1 MSKNPESLNQQS
13 IQSPESPTV
22 EAEIS
27 KSTETV
33 ESLDSENSDIDQ
45 KVASHDK
52 NIGETTARLTEI
64 RAGLGLSP
72 DITEVPSVEH
82 SNREIEKLKAQK
94 DELVGKKMGLEGG
107 AVDKK
112 ELTTPPQERAVSENI
127 VPRDMDSLTIKLKD
141 YFYSQDDP
149 ALQKNKEIYLKNVN
163 TSEQARSLIENHPDY
178 FDHLFCLL
186 AERILSP
193 EEMGVLA
200 HNFQE
205 RQGEI
210 SKNEKDSHDRII
222 ANPQATDEEYAL
234 GAYAESIESQVRNSV
249 FDLQKKGYRPMESGF
264 LDLVE
269 GSQYIGIV
277 NGEEVNPENIKDS
290 LVNPADKDIKRL
302 FQLVLKNISVDVLDR
317 HGRIQIVLVPKD
329 GELALA
335 EWKKIWDY
343 VAQCIP
349 DIKDKQSK
357 KEGDN
362 GRQGTRF
369 RETQNKIKNGQN
381 AWLKPNLA
389 FVDGKVV
396 SMSYQD
402 FMNLEKASK

>member
-1 MSKNPESLNQQS
+1 MIGNTKSLDVQS
-13 IQSPESPTV
+13 IQSPEGSENPPAV
-22 EAEIS
+22 QAEVP
-27 KSTETV
+27 KPTETI
-33 ESLDSENSDIDQ
+33 ESLDSKVLSIDHKVTRYERGIENTNT
-45 KVASHDK
+45 K
-52 NIGETTARLTEI
+52 LTEV
-64 RAGLGLSP
+64 RAKLGLPP
-72 DITEVPSVEH
+72 DTEEVPSTTQ
-82 SNREIEKLKAQK
+82 SRREVEKLEAEK
-94 DELVGKKMGLEGG
+94 DELVEKRNKLSGEI
-107 AVDKK
+107 VDKTEEPK
-112 ELTTPPQERAVSENI
+112 EAASENV
-127 VPRDMDSLTIKLKD
+127 VPRDIDSLTTKLKD

-163 TSEQARSLIENHPDY
+163 ASEQAMSLIENHPDY
-178 FDHLFCLL
+178 FDHLFYLL
-186 AERILSP
+186 SERVLSP

-210 SKNEKDSHDRII
+210 SKNEKDRHDRIV
-222 ANPQATDEEYAL
+222 ANPQATDEEYEL
-234 GAYAESIESQVRNSV
+234 GAYAESIESQVRGAT

-277 NGEEVNPENIKDS
+277 NGEGVNPESIKDS
-290 LVNPADKDIKRL
+290 LVNPVDEDIKKL
-302 FQLVLKNISVDVLDR
+302 FQLLLKNISVDVLDK

-329 GELALA
+329 RELTLT

-357 KEGDN
+357 KSSDN
-362 GRQGTRF
+362 GNQGMEF
-369 RETQNKIKNGQN
+369 RETQNKIKEGKN
-381 AWLKPNLA
+381 AWLKSNLA
-389 FVDGKVV
+389 FVNGKVV

-402 FMNLEKASK
+402 FMNLEKSS